1 MKVRESFL
9 SLGHL
14 RLNNGENIRFWE
26 DKWLENFT
34 LQQQYPSLYAI
45 TQWKNVS
52 VASVFSS
59 IPLNIS
65 FRRGLV
71 GNNRTLWYRLV
82 VKVAHIRLGN
92 DQDIFSWGLHQSG
105 IFSASSMYKVLITD
119 SRVWFNTLLWKLKV
133 PLRIKIFLWCLIPGV
148 VLTKDN
154 LIRRNWSGN
163 KLYVFCTQS
172 ESIQH
177 LFFD

>member
-1 MKVRESFL
+1 
-9 SLGHL
+9 
-14 RLNNGENIRFWE
+14 
-26 DKWLENFT
+26 
-34 LQQQYPSLYAI
+34 
-45 TQWKNVS
+45 
-52 VASVFSS
+52 
-59 IPLNIS
+59 
-65 FRRGLV
+65 
-71 GNNRTLWYRLV
+71 
-82 VKVAHIRLGN
+82 VKVAHIRLN

-105 IFSASSMYKVLITD
+105 IFSASSMYKALITD
-119 SRVWFNTLLWKLKV
+119 SRVRFNTLLWKLKV
-133 PLRIKIFLWCLIPGV
+133 PLRIKIFLWCLIRGV